1 MFCRTRAMGWDDGVE
16 GAGGCRCFF
25 FFNFGSSTVRAP
37 PYATVFTLSI
47 RQGRCLPRKSRGLV
61 LIWGGE
67 ACECC
72 ERWTL

>member
-25 FFNFGSSTVRAP
+25 LFFFGSSTVRAP

-47 RQGRCLPRKSRGLV
+47 PLAGGSIAEEKPGASIDLGKGGLPYV
-61 LIWGGE
+61 
-67 ACECC
+67 CEC
-72 ERWTL
+72 